1 MRTNLRCLIL
11 AGGLGTRLAPIIS
24 DLPKPMAQ
32 VAGRPFLAYLLHQVQ
47 AAGCTDVVLSIGHKG
62 HLIEDYFGDGNH
74 DGLQLRYSREPQP
87 LGTGGA
93 LALARPLLGTTT
105 CLVLNGDSYC
115 PLDLHA
121 LLAHHQ
127 ARGACATIAA
137 TQVPDPAPYGQLVLG
152 GDDTIIHFREKGESK
167 AAGYVNAGIYLLEQ
181 SVFDL
186 IPPTVPCSL
195 ERAIFPLLAGQ
206 GLYAFRQT
214 TPFIDIGT
222 PTTWQLAQTI
232 LPELRKRALNGYS

>member
-1 MRTNLRCLIL
+1 MLTNLSCLIL
-11 AGGLGTRLAPIIS
+11 AGGLGTRLAPVIN

-32 VAGRPFLAYLLHQVQ
+32 VAGRPFLAYLLQQVQ

-62 HLIEDYFGDGNH
+62 HVIEDYFGDGNH
-74 DGLQLRYSREPQP
+74 YGLQLRYSREPKP

-127 ARGACATIAA
+127 LRGACATIAA
-137 TQVPDPAPYGQLVLG
+137 TQVPDSAPYGQLVLAA
-152 GDDTIIHFREKGESK
+152 DDTIIIFCEKGES
-167 AAGYVNAGIYLLEQ
+167 AGAGYVNAGIYLFEQ
-181 SVFDL
+181 AAL
-186 IPPTVPCSL
+186 KLLPATTPNSL
-195 ERAIFPLLAGQ
+195 ERDLFPLLAGR
-206 GLYAFRQT
+206 GLYAFRQAA
-214 TPFIDIGT
+214 PFIDIGT
-222 PTTWQLAQTI
+222 PVTWLQAQTL
-232 LPELRKRALNGYS
+232 LPELEKRKSYVDQ